1 MPFHIHFD
9 DTNLM
14 ARVVGPVDGLQPEEI
29 EQTRSRAEA
38 AVAAFAEIAE
48 QEAPDPDKRVGF
60 PHLPYESPAKILE
73 YAARLRGAYDT
84 VCLLGIGGSALGAW
98 ALDCALRG
106 PHPVQKPPSPEHPR
120 LIVLDN
126 VDPTFVGAA
135 LEVMDPHRTVVLV
148 ITKAGSTAETL
159 AAFLIVRDW
168 LVRALGGQAAG
179 RIAAI
184 TTDGKG
190 DLDTLARREG
200 YRRFGIPKNVGGRF
214 SVLSSV
220 GLVPAALLGLDV
232 EKLLEG
238 AAEMTRQCWIPDP
251 TRNPALRSAL
261 LHGLLLKRRKK
272 TTQVVFPYSNRL
284 WGTAFWFRQLWAE
297 SLGKKLDR
305 ARTIVH
311 QGQTP
316 VAALGVTDQHS
327 QLQLYIEGPKDKVF
341 TFWTV
346 RDSPDPGAIPDTRL
360 GPEAFDYLAGQSLAT
375 LLDVERRS
383 TEAALVE
390 VNQPN
395 CNFVLDR
402 LDEEHLGAF
411 LQLMEFQTAFT
422 GELMNIDAFVQ
433 EGVELGKRY
442 TYALMGRPGYDEYR
456 QRFEDYEAK
465 RHQP

>member
-1 MPFHIHFD
+1 M
-9 DTNLM
+9 
-14 ARVVGPVDGLQPEEI
+14 
-29 EQTRSRAEA
+29 
-38 AVAAFAEIAE
+38 
-48 QEAPDPDKRVGF
+48 
-60 PHLPYESPAKILE
+60 PYESPAEILE
-73 YAARLRGAYDT
+73 YAARLRGTYDT

-106 PHPVQKPPSPEHPR
+106 PHPVQKPPSAQHPR

-126 VDPTFVGAA
+126 VDPTLVRAA
-135 LEVMDPHRTVVLV
+135 LEVMDPHRTLVLV
-148 ITKAGSTAETL
+148 VTKAGSTAETL
-159 AAFLIVRDW
+159 AAFLIVRQW
-168 LVRALGGQAAG
+168 LGEKAAG

-200 YRRFGIPKNVGGRF
+200 YQRFGIPKNVGGRF

-232 EKLLEG
+232 ERLLAG
-238 AAEMTRQCWIPDP
+238 AAEMTSRCWIPDLA
-251 TRNPALRSAL
+251 RNPALRSAL
-261 LHGLLLKRRKK
+261 LHWLLLKRRKK
-272 TTQVVFPYSNRL
+272 TTQVVIPYSNRL
-284 WGTAFWFRQLWAE
+284 WGAAFWFRQLWAE

-305 ARTIVH
+305 AGVIVH
-311 QGQTP
+311 EGQTP

-360 GPEAFDYLAGQSLAT
+360 GLEAFDYLTGQSLAT

-390 VNQPN
+390 VHQPN
-395 CNFVLDR
+395 CNFTLDR

-442 TYALMGRPGYDEYR
+442 TYALMGRAGQEEHR
-456 QRFEDYEAK
+456 ERFEVYEAK
-465 RHQP
+465 RQQP

>member
-1 MPFHIHFD
+1 MIHFD

-14 ARVVGPVDGLQPEEI
+14 ARMVGRVDGLEPDEI
-29 EQTRSRAEA
+29 EEVRGRAEA
-38 AVAAFAEIAE
+38 AVAAFAAIAE
-48 QEAPDPDKRVGF
+48 QEAPDPDRKVGF
-60 PHLPYESPAKILE
+60 PHLPYESPAGILE
-73 YAARLRGAYDT
+73 YAGELRGSYDT

-106 PHPVQKPPSPEHPR
+106 PHPVQKPPSAEHPR

-135 LEVMDPHRTVVLV
+135 LGVMDPHRTVVLV

-168 LVRALGGQAAG
+168 LVSALAGQAAS

-184 TTDGKG
+184 TTNGQG
-190 DLDTLARREG
+190 DLDALARREG
-200 YRRFGIPKNVGGRF
+200 YQRFGIPKNVGGRF

-232 EKLLEG
+232 TELLEG
-238 AAEMTRQCWIPDP
+238 AAEMTRQCWKPDIED
-251 TRNPALRSAL
+251 NPALRAAL
-261 LHGLLLKRRKK
+261 LHWLLLERKNR
-272 TTQVVFPYSNRL
+272 TIQVVFPYSNRL
-284 WGTAFWFRQLWAE
+284 WGAASWFLQLWAE
-297 SLGKKLDR
+297 SLGKRTDR
-305 ARTIVH
+305 DGQTVH
-311 QGQTP
+311 AGQTP
-316 VAALGVTDQHS
+316 VAVLGVTDQHS

-346 RDSPDPGAIPDTRL
+346 RDSPDPGAIPDARWGL
-360 GPEAFDYLAGQSLAT
+360 EAFDYLAGQSLAR

-395 CNFVLDR
+395 GTFALDR

-442 TYALMGRPGYDEYR
+442 TYALMGREGQDEHR
-456 QRFEDYEAK
+456 KRFEDYEEK
-465 RHQP
+465 RRQQ